1 MEGFLGK
8 WHFLGLERCTE
19 VPQVEEGAGREMNLR
34 KGSAVR
40 EPECVWGPWS
50 SFVSSY
56 ACCPCG
62 EITQDALK
70 TTDFYGS
77 TQPYAE

>member
-8 WHFLGLERCTE
+8 WRFLGVKGCTE
-19 VPQVEEGAGREMNLR
+19 VPQVEEEAGREMNLR

-40 EPECVWGPWS
+40 ERERVWEPQS
-50 SFVSSY
+50 RFISSY

-62 EITQDALK
+62 KITQNTLEKHRFLWFHPAIC
-70 TTDFYGS
+70 
-77 TQPYAE
+77 